1 MNDATPS
8 IKRFLEAEGD
18 KIQARLEGEGPYSTG
33 AIERYLAAVRK
44 ALSVGRGRVGNLTRL
59 DIRLALLAAHTNR
72 EDLASSYTDA
82 LIDALESPEFE
93 RLPWRGLDNA
103 KFEATWVIE
112 RVRPIARETGEA
124 PPSVA
129 A

>member
-1 MNDATPS
+1 MVEAHENNASRTPCRS
-8 IKRFLEAEGD
+8 G
-18 KIQARLEGEGPYSTG
+18 G
-33 AIERYLAAVRK
+33 AV
-44 ALSVGRGRVGNLTRL
+44 VGNLTPL
-59 DIRLALLAAHTNR
+59 DLRVALIAAHTNR
-72 EDLASSYTDA
+72 EDLASAYTGA

-112 RVRPIARETGEA
+112 PVRKSIARDLLSG
-124 PPSVA
+124 SQA